1 MKRIPK
7 HVAIIMDGNG
17 RWASERGLSRAEGH
31 RLGAE
36 AIEKIV
42 VASRDRGIRY
52 LTLYAFS
59 EENWR
64 RPSDEVLSLMQ
75 LMRHFLVSKRAELIE
90 EQTAFKVIGDVD
102 RLPPEVRSE
111 IEETVEA
118 TKDGERMTLIVA
130 LSYGGRQE
138 ICRAVNKLVSKGKRE
153 LSPEMLDRALDTSG
167 IPDPDLLI
175 RTSGEY
181 RVSNFL
187 LWQLAYSELY
197 FTETLWPE
205 FTEED
210 FDRALDSFAKRE
222 RRFGMT
228 AKQMES

>member
-7 HVAIIMDGNG
+7 HIAIIMDGNG
-17 RWASERGLSRAEGH
+17 RWANEKGLPRAEGH
-31 RLGAE
+31 RRGAE
-36 AIEKIV
+36 TIEKIV
-42 VASRDRGIRY
+42 VAARDRGIRY

-64 RPSDEVLSLMQ
+64 RPNDEVLSLMQ

-90 EQTAFKVIGDVD
+90 ERTAFKVIGDVD
-102 RLPPEVRSE
+102 RLPAEVRSE
-111 IEETVEA
+111 IAETVEA
-118 TKDGERMTLIVA
+118 TRDGDRMMLIVA
-130 LSYGGRQE
+130 LSYGARQE
-138 ICRAVNKLVSKGKRE
+138 ICRAANAVIKEGARE
-153 LSPEMLDRALDTSG
+153 LTPEDIDGALDTSG

-187 LWQLAYSELY
+187 LWQIAYSELY

-205 FTEED
+205 FTEKHLD
-210 FDRALDSFAKRE
+210 DALESFARRE

-228 AKQMES
+228 AKQIK

>member
-1 MKRIPK
+1 MKRIPS
-7 HVAIIMDGNG
+7 HIAIIMDGNG
-17 RWASERGLSRAEGH
+17 RWANERGLPRAEGH
-31 RLGAE
+31 RCGAE
-36 AIEKIV
+36 TIEKIV
-42 VASRDRGIRY
+42 IAARDRGIRY

-59 EENWR
+59 EENWS

-90 EQTAFKVIGDVD
+90 ERTALRVIGDVE

-111 IEETVEA
+111 IMETMEA
-118 TKDGERMTLIVA
+118 TKDGDRMTLIVA

-138 ICRAVNKLVSKGKRE
+138 ICRAANSLLKRGVRDFT
-153 LSPEMLDRALDTSG
+153 PEILQGGLDTAG

-187 LWQLAYSELY
+187 LWQIAYAELY

-205 FTEED
+205 FSEHE
-210 FDRALDSFAKRE
+210 LDLAIESFANRD
-222 RRFGMT
+222 RRFGLT
-228 AKQMES
+228 GPQTIA

>member
-1 MKRIPK
+1 MKKIPK
-7 HVAIIMDGNG
+7 HIAIIMDGNG
-17 RWASERGLSRAEGH
+17 RWANERGLSRAEGH
-31 RLGAE
+31 RRGAE
-36 AIEKIV
+36 TIENIV
-42 VASRDRGIRY
+42 VACRDRGIRY

-90 EQTAFKVIGDVD
+90 ERTAFRVIGDVD

-111 IEETVEA
+111 IAETVEA
-118 TKDGERMTLIVA
+118 TKDGDRMTLIVA

-138 ICRAVNKLVSKGKRE
+138 ICRAVNALIKRGRRE
-153 LSPEMLDRALDTSG
+153 FTPEVLEEGLDTRSV
-167 IPDPDLLI
+167 PDPDLLI
-175 RTSGEY
+175 RTSGEC
-181 RVSNFL
+181 RISNFL

-205 FTEED
+205 FTAENLD
-210 FDRALDSFAKRE
+210 AALESFARRQ

-228 AKQMES
+228 AGQLK